1 MGRRGQL
8 DSGDLAGGLGRG
20 SSWGG
25 SRGHKGAICVLTRSG
40 ERAGG
45 HGRRSPVAAAARA
58 VAPANRWSGLD
69 NKRLEGL
76 QGVLVEVL
84 G

>member
-1 MGRRGQL
+1 
-8 DSGDLAGGLGRG
+8 
-20 SSWGG
+20 
-25 SRGHKGAICVLTRSG
+25 VLTRGG

-45 HGRRSPVAAAARA
+45 HGRRSPAAAAEGA
-58 VAPANRWSGLD
+58 VAPVNRRSGLD
-69 NKRLEGL
+69 NKWLEGL

>member
-1 MGRRGQL
+1 
-8 DSGDLAGGLGRG
+8 
-20 SSWGG
+20 
-25 SRGHKGAICVLTRSG
+25 V
-40 ERAGG
+40 
-45 HGRRSPVAAAARA
+45 RRSQAAAAAGA
-58 VAPANRWSGLD
+58 VAPANRRSGLD